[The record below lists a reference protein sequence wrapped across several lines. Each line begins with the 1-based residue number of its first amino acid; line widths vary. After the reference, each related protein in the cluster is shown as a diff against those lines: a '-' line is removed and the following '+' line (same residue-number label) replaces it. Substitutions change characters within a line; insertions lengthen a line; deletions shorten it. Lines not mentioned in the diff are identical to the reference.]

1 MKDYKFYKNDYLVFS
16 DGRVYSFKSHRYLKP
31 SFNAYGYLKLKI
43 NGKNVPLH
51 RIVMETFKGYSNLT
65 VDHID
70 MNKLNNDISNLEY
83 VTRSEN
89 SRRMNE
95 KTGGTISD
103 KFRKNGIKARSKS
116 VVYDGKVFN
125 SGAELCRK
133 LGVERHAVSLAIRQN
148 TRLKGHYVQFGNEV
162 SNGI

>member
-31 SFNAYGYLKLKI
+31 SLNKYGYLKLKI
-43 NGKNVPLH
+43 NGRNILLH
-51 RIVMETFKGYSNLT
+51 RIVIETFKGYSELT
-65 VDHID
+65 VDHVD

-103 KFRKNGIKARSKS
+103 KFRKNGIKSRSKA
-116 VVYDGKVFN
+116 VIYDGKVFN

-148 TRLKGHYVQFGNEV
+148 TRLKGHYVQFWNEV

>member
-43 NGKNVPLH
+43 NG
-51 RIVMETFKGYSNLT
+51 
-65 VDHID
+65 
-70 MNKLNNDISNLEY
+70 
-83 VTRSEN
+83 
-89 SRRMNE
+89 
-95 KTGGTISD
+95 
-103 KFRKNGIKARSKS
+103 IKARSKS
-116 VVYDGKVFN
+116 VVYNGKVFN

-133 LGVERHAVSLAIRQN
+133 LGVERHAASLAIRHN

-162 SNGI
+162 RNGI

>member
-16 DGRVYSFKSHRYLKP
+16 
-31 SFNAYGYLKLKI
+31 
-43 NGKNVPLH
+43 
-51 RIVMETFKGYSNLT
+51 
-65 VDHID
+65 
-70 MNKLNNDISNLEY
+70 
-83 VTRSEN
+83 
-89 SRRMNE
+89 
-95 KTGGTISD
+95 
-103 KFRKNGIKARSKS
+103 
-116 VVYDGKVFN
+116 DGKVFN

>member
-1 MKDYKFYKNDYLVFS
+1 MK
-16 DGRVYSFKSHRYLKP
+16 
-31 SFNAYGYLKLKI
+31 
-43 NGKNVPLH
+43 
-51 RIVMETFKGYSNLT
+51 
-65 VDHID
+65 
-70 MNKLNNDISNLEY
+70 
-83 VTRSEN
+83 
-89 SRRMNE
+89 

-103 KFRKNGIKARSKS
+103 KFRKNGTKARSKS
-116 VVYDGKVFN
+116 VIYDGKVFN

>member
-31 SFNAYGYLKLKI
+31 SLNAYGYLKLKI

-51 RIVMETFKGYSNLT
+51 RIVMETFKGYSDLT

-83 VTRSEN
+83 VT
-89 SRRMNE
+89 
-95 KTGGTISD
+95 
-103 KFRKNGIKARSKS
+103 RSKS

-133 LGVERHAVSLAIRQN
+133 LGVERHAVSLVIRQN

>member
-1 MKDYKFYKNDYLVFS
+1 MKDYKFYKNDYLVFT

-31 SFNAYGYLKLKI
+31 SLNKYGYLKLKI

-51 RIVMETFKGYSNLT
+51 RIVIETFKGYSELT

-103 KFRKNGIKARSKS
+103 KFRKNGIKSRSKS
-116 VVYDGKVFN
+116 VIYNGEIFS

-133 LGVERHAVSLAIRQN
+133 LEVERHAASLAIRHN
-148 TRLKGHYVQFGNEV
+148 TRLKGHYVQFWNEV

>member
-31 SFNAYGYLKLKI
+31 SLNVHGYLKLKI

-51 RIVMETFKGYSNLT
+51 RIVIETFRGYSDLT

-103 KFRKNGIKARSKS
+103 KFRKNGIKSRSKS
-116 VVYDGKVFN
+116 VIYNGKIFS

-133 LGVERHAVSLAIRQN
+133 LGVERHAVSLAIQQN
-148 TRLKGHYVQFGNEV
+148 TRLKGHYVQFWNEA